1 MMQGPAAEWR
11 GCLGKVGTAHSPSAA
26 LCCWGFRP
34 PSYVVSHPKIRE
46 STPQS
51 RSLRPHNRACDTFLC
66 LLGDAGR
73 ASRLPQYRLGRV
85 VTPASARA
93 VNPASR
99 MDHPAARVLHESPE
113 LQTLLRVSFLVL
125 GQSWAFAPVQ
135 SRDRTF
141 GLRPISARP
150 IVHGRSGTL
159 RWPAEIFLCGCICDA
174 LASAGQTPR
183 DTSAWTSG
191 PASPPTS
198 GASKGVGGGVTKA
211 VRRIGPHASVG
222 GLCGADTVQ
231 TGPSGGRRRTAT
243 RRSKDGRGGRDS
255 RHGRTVWC
263 RARVGVST
271 RRAR

>member
-125 GQSWAFAPVQ
+125 GHSWAFAPVQ

-159 RWPAEIFLCGCICDA
+159 RWPAEIFLCGCI
-174 LASAGQTPR
+174 
-183 DTSAWTSG
+183 
-191 PASPPTS
+191 
-198 GASKGVGGGVTKA
+198 
-211 VRRIGPHASVG
+211 
-222 GLCGADTVQ
+222 
-231 TGPSGGRRRTAT
+231 
-243 RRSKDGRGGRDS
+243 
-255 RHGRTVWC
+255 
-263 RARVGVST
+263 
-271 RRAR
+271 